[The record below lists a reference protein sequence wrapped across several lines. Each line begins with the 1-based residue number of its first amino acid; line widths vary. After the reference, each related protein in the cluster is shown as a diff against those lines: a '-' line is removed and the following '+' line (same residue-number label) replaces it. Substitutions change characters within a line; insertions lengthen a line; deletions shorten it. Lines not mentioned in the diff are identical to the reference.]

1 MREPRAVR
9 LMKFFIFAVVAL
21 SIIAAGFGEAV
32 LHLWNWLMP
41 AIFGLHTIDYW
52 QALGLLG
59 LCWILFGGQR
69 GWMGPGVRLQR
80 RRMRE
85 RWQQLTQEQREKI
98 RATMR
103 ERCGFEKPASEQK
116 A

>member
-1 MREPRAVR
+1 
-9 LMKFFIFAVVAL
+9 
-21 SIIAAGFGEAV
+21 
-32 LHLWNWLMP
+32 
-41 AIFGLHTIDYW
+41 
-52 QALGLLG
+52 
-59 LCWILFGGQR
+59 
-69 GWMGPGVRLQR
+69 MGPGVRLQR